1 VKVNER
7 MRALEYTTERD
18 VFYDYCLWEYRPI
31 APHVGKLR
39 SASLLAHSF
48 EVAGITPRAFD
59 LIPALRAGI
68 GDSRTV
74 WGVKR
79 RGETLSWEF
88 YFYDYRR
95 RERTRSITKVLEL
108 LRPFVAC
115 EVRASEERPYFM
127 FSLDITDDL
136 LTGRQPLGEVHMY
149 VGNVGSTVSSGICY
163 ELTPGGGARL
173 ENFYFFFDARRQT
186 TEIAGKVA
194 SSAYLDATRL
204 HIDQIIWPELRDCRV
219 IVVANKQRSDGIYFS
234 GITVD
239 QLLFFLR
246 RMHYPAA
253 LVRFIEERRGLLD
266 HLTYD
271 VGLDYR
277 MEGDEL
283 VFLKSAYYGVF

>member
-1 VKVNER
+1 VHES
-7 MRALEYTTERD
+7 MRALEYTTEQD

-31 APHVGKLR
+31 APPAGKLR
-39 SASLLAHSF
+39 SVNLLAHSF
-48 EVAGITPRAFD
+48 EVAGITPRAFE

-68 GDSRTV
+68 GQSRTV

-95 RERTRSITKVLEL
+95 RERERSITKVLEI

-115 EVRASEERPYFM
+115 EVRASEDRPYFM
-127 FSLDITDDL
+127 FSLDVTDDL
-136 LTGRQPLGEVHMY
+136 LSGRDTLGEVHMY

-163 ELTPGGGARL
+163 ALTAGRGPRL

-186 TEIAGKVA
+186 KEIVGKVA
-194 SSAYLDATRL
+194 SSAHLDASRL
-204 HIDQIIWPELRDCRV
+204 HIDQIVWPELRDCRV
-219 IVVANKQRSDGIYFS
+219 IVVANKQQNDGIYFS

-239 QLLFFLR
+239 QLLFFLKR
-246 RMHYPAA
+246 TDYPAA

-277 MEGDEL
+277 MEGSEL

>member
-1 VKVNER
+1 
-7 MRALEYTTERD
+7 MRELEYTTAEE
-18 VFYDYCLWEYRPI
+18 VFYDYCLWDYRPV
-31 APHVGKLR
+31 APHAGKLR
-39 SASLLAHSF
+39 SVNLLAHSF
-48 EVAGITPRAFD
+48 EVGGIAPRAFE

-74 WGVKR
+74 WGLKQ

-95 RERTRSITKVLEL
+95 RERERSITRVLEI

-115 EVRASEERPYFM
+115 EVRANEDRPYFM
-127 FSLDITDDL
+127 FSLDIDDEL
-136 LTGRQPLGEVHMY
+136 LTGRKHLGEVHMY

-163 ELTPGGGARL
+163 ELTPGGGTRL
-173 ENFYFFFDARRQT
+173 ENFYFFFDAARQT
-186 TEIAGKVA
+186 KEIAGKVA
-194 SSAYLDATRL
+194 SSAFLDAARL
-204 HIDQIIWPELRDCRV
+204 HVDQIVWPELRDCRV
-219 IVVANKQRSDGIYFS
+219 IVVANKQRNDGIYFS
-234 GITVD
+234 GIRVD

-246 RMHYPAA
+246 RMRYPAA
-253 LVRFIEERRGLLD
+253 LTAFIAEHRNLLD

-271 VGLDYR
+271 VGIDYR